1 VSPVTVTIP
10 ARADFVHVFRTVV
23 AAVAARLDFPYDVLD
38 DLRMVV
44 DEASSAL
51 LGIRSPAER
60 LTLRLT
66 PEDHRLEILVCSDAS
81 SESWPGPDVER
92 SLAWKVLEALTD
104 EVRFETTSDGPT
116 VRAVRSLRNDGEAA

>member
-10 ARADFVHVFRTVV
+10 ARADLVHVFRTVV
-23 AAVAARLDFPYDVLD
+23 AAVAARLDFPYDALD

-51 LGIRSPAER
+51 LAIRSPADR

-66 PEDHRLEILVCSDAS
+66 TGDGQLEILVCSDAS
-81 SESWPGPDVER
+81 AEYWPGPDVER

-104 EVRFETTSDGPT
+104 EARFETTPEGPA
-116 VRAVRSLRNDGEAA
+116 VRAIRRLGNGEVP